1 MLGKLLNAITNDANT
16 SFVALSIVVS
26 GATVVA
32 VYAFTRRM
40 FNEKTALGASLLAMT
55 SPSVWFHGEVALS
68 YIFDAFFSTLFG
80 YLCWKTILGDKRSLL
95 AASLVLA
102 VAGGVRQN
110 TLLFLFPLWAYTLIK
125 VPTRYRLYSVAVLV
139 MSVLSWYLPMI
150 SLTGGYERYR
160 EASQELWAYVIE
172 PVMRSGP
179 KRFLLFS
186 KTVLFFT
193 LYGLGLATASFFIY
207 LRTQGLKSFCKD
219 LLSKKSLFFTLWV
232 LPSILF
238 YILVFVHPANPG
250 YSMIYLPA
258 LFILAANALEK
269 ITEGGMKTRLPRWI
283 FEASLIGAVFF
294 NGYMF
299 LFSDSLFSYGF
310 LKKQHE
316 YIDASVKAVR
326 NRFAPKDT
334 VILGK
339 GHLFFGPRHF
349 MYYLP
354 EYRVYIMDGSLDIR
368 GRKRQ
373 VFWGQNHT
381 TYLSDV
387 VCIPSTVKYFV
398 SIEEPGSASLNKGK
412 LLVEGDKIVL
422 SPQLCCYDIS
432 LAPLLYPYMK
442 FVWGENR
449 EVEEPFRR

>member
-1 MLGKLLNAITNDANT
+1 
-16 SFVALSIVVS
+16 
-26 GATVVA
+26 
-32 VYAFTRRM
+32 
-40 FNEKTALGASLLAMT
+40 
-55 SPSVWFHGEVALS
+55 
-68 YIFDAFFSTLFG
+68 
-80 YLCWKTILGDKRSLL
+80 
-95 AASLVLA
+95 
-102 VAGGVRQN
+102 
-110 TLLFLFPLWAYTLIK
+110 
-125 VPTRYRLYSVAVLV
+125 VAVLV